1 MLSNFGYICM
11 LLIICFQ
18 FCSLFYVETA
28 DRPGL
33 LVDLVKSITD
43 IDIAVESGEF
53 DTEVYTYHYT
63 TYAQTK

>member
-1 MLSNFGYICM
+1 MYAVTYIF
-11 LLIICFQ
+11 L

-53 DTEVYTYHYT
+53 DTEVHISLYNLCSN
-63 TYAQTK
+63 